1 MRQIIIALLCW
12 STILSASATEV
23 VRDQGF
29 EVQIQPFPSTFLTQD
44 VARTYGFERSRRQAL
59 INVVVLEVQAD
70 GQARGAVEASITGFS
85 KNLLGQTQTLTF
97 REIDEGEDAIYYL
110 APVRV
115 TSEEEIQ
122 IILEVIPAN
131 AKAIDINFK
140 HRVYVD

>member
-1 MRQIIIALLCW
+1 MRHIIFALFVFW
-12 STILSASATEV
+12 TYSTRATEI

-29 EVQIQPFPSTFLTQD
+29 EVQVQPFPSTFLTQD
-44 VARTYGFERSRRQAL
+44 VASTYGFERSRRQAL
-59 INVVVLEVQAD
+59 LNVVVLKIQTD
-70 GQARGAVEASITGFS
+70 GQARGAIPATVSGFS

-97 REIDEGEDAIYYL
+97 KEIDEGEGAIYYL

-122 IILEVIPAN
+122 VNLEVVPQN
-131 AKAIDINFK
+131 ARAIDVNFK

>member
-1 MRQIIIALLCW
+1 MRHIIFAIFVFWAS
-12 STILSASATEV
+12 STQATEI

-29 EVQIQPFPSTFLTQD
+29 EVQVQPFPSTFLTQD
-44 VARTYGFERSRRQAL
+44 VASTYGFERSRRQAL
-59 INVVVLEVQAD
+59 LNVVVLKIQTD
-70 GQARGAVEASITGFS
+70 GQARGAIPATVSGFS

-97 REIDEGEDAIYYL
+97 KEIDEGEGAIYYL

-122 IILEVIPAN
+122 VNLEVVPQN
-131 AKAIDINFK
+131 ARAIDVNFK

>member
-1 MRQIIIALLCW
+1 MRHIIFALFVFW
-12 STILSASATEV
+12 TSSTQATEI

-29 EVQIQPFPSTFLTQD
+29 EVQVQPFPSTFLTQD
-44 VARTYGFERSRRQAL
+44 VAGTYGFERSRRQAL
-59 INVVVLEVQAD
+59 LNVVVLKIQND
-70 GQARGAVEASITGFS
+70 GQARGAIPATVSGFS

-97 REIDEGEDAIYYL
+97 KEIDEGEGAIYYL

-122 IILEVIPAN
+122 VNLEVVPQN
-131 AKAIDINFK
+131 ARAIDVNFK